1 MGCGNRKEV
10 AGYHWKHPCVYTFR
24 RRAGVRQVRHSG
36 AKFKRHK
43 KLSNQKKNK
52 VNEIFLR
59 AELMQKIHDKQNIK
73 IIN

>member
-1 MGCGNRKEV
+1 M
-10 AGYHWKHPCVYTFR
+10 
-24 RRAGVRQVRHSG
+24 RQVRHSG

-73 IIN
+73 ILKTGSISAVMNDMGD